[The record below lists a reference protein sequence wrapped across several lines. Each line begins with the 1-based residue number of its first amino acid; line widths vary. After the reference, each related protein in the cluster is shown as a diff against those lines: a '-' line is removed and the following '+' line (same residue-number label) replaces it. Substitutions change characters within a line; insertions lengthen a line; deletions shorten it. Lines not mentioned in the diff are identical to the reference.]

1 MVSLTINIRVGQRN
15 KHKNSISD
23 TCSNREGG
31 SSQLPNRNRNRS
43 RSQLPNRNR
52 NRSRSQNLTE
62 PNRTEHNYTKTEPNR
77 TESNQTNVTHLLR
90 RLPCPRTPRWASMGS
105 DLGGSTHP
113 KKAFKLLWKQ
123 HARFL
128 FFFKEQKR
136 HLKNCR

>member
-90 RLPCPRTPRWASMGS
+90 RLPCPRTPRWASMGRTWEVPHIRKKRS
-105 DLGGSTHP
+105 NSFGNSTHG
-113 KKAFKLLWKQ
+113 
-123 HARFL
+123 
-128 FFFKEQKR
+128 FFFF
-136 HLKNCR
+136 LKNKKDT